1 LAGPFA
7 FGRISTTPMG
17 GCDGSG
23 VGQLGVLP
31 VLIEPRKRAS
41 NAGELVANQSL
52 LAALA
57 ALD

>member
-1 LAGPFA
+1 
-7 FGRISTTPMG
+7 MG